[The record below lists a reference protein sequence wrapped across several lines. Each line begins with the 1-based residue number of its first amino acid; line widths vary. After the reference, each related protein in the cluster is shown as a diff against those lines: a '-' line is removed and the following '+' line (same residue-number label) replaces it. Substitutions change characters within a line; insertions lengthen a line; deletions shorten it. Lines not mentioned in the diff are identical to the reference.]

1 MSAQDDQDLGVAPE
15 ATRPDS
21 CALDLKKYFYVIGV
35 AAVLILGGTY
45 WYTKFYSKGMGA
57 MPMAGADAKSG
68 ATKSGAVKS
77 VANWFPNLSGG
88 GAAPAQPQPGAG
100 MAMVQPQSQPGV
112 GAGKSPAEFVLAR
125 ANFPSV
131 VAAVHDSVVHI
142 SATRGGSAAAAAD
155 PRANAPGIR
164 FPSPFAGRTY
174 ESIGAGLIVQGDG
187 YVVTNYHVV
196 RGANAVGV
204 VVAHGPMAGRYPAE
218 VLKLDESV
226 DLALLK
232 IQPRGPLS
240 AAMLGDSDDVR
251 VADGVIAIGSPFGLE
266 QTVSHGIVS
275 AVRKSMVIEGVT
287 HTNLI
292 QTDAAINQGNSGGP
306 LIAKNGA
313 VIGINTAIYTPTGAF
328 AGIGFAVPSNSV
340 RMFLQGMGNVA
351 SPNAAA
357 FARPVAMTSQGV
369 GGQGVG
375 AAGPTIV
382 AGTPAPHADGREKMD
397 CLMCH
402 KIVAAAATPAP
413 VAMQF
418 QFAQPNTSLAMNVA
432 APRGKAPPINA
443 SARAPHRDGRETMD
457 CKACHAIIG
466 AAAST
471 PVVFAA
477 PAGAPSA
484 GLAMN
489 VAAVAPGK
497 DPVLTGTGTAAM
509 GAGFVLI
516 DKALAARLNQ
526 PERQGVFVSRV
537 APNTA
542 AAASGLNP
550 GDIVLKIDG
559 RRIRD
564 PGQAVSTLAA
574 RKSGEVARLGILRN
588 GKDTQVYLVVTDM
601 TVAAGAGPAA
611 GISPAR
617 TAQTAAAGGPNP
629 GGNAAPPRR
638 VPNDFNWMGL
648 EVEAFSMVRPVGA
661 PGAKPIQGAKVNEVK
676 PGSAAEKAG
685 VKIGDLLVEINR
697 LPVADASQ
705 MDRAIRAANG
715 QPGKLLKLM
724 RGTEM
729 FFAVLP

>member
-1 MSAQDDQDLGVAPE
+1 MSAQDERDLGVAPE
-15 ATRPDS
+15 AIRPDS
-21 CALDLKKYFYVIGV
+21 CALDLKKYFYVIAV
-35 AAVLILGGTY
+35 AATLILGGTY
-45 WYTKFYSKGMGA
+45 WYTKFYAKGMGS

-68 ATKSGAVKS
+68 ATKA
-77 VANWFPNLSGG
+77 VANWFPNLTGG
-88 GAAPAQPQPGAG
+88 GAAMAQPQP
-100 MAMVQPQSQPGV
+100 QPGV
-112 GAGKSPAEFVLAR
+112 GIAQAQPQPQPQPGVVAGRSPAEFVLAR

-142 SATRGGSAAAAAD
+142 SATRGGPAPAAID
-155 PRANAPGIR
+155 PQANAPGVR
-164 FPSPFAGRTY
+164 FPNPFAGRTY

-196 RGANAVGV
+196 RGANAVSV
-204 VVAHGPMAGRYPAE
+204 AVAHGPMAGRYPAQ

-232 IQPRGPLS
+232 IQPRGPLV
-240 AAMLGDSDDVR
+240 AGTLGNSDDVR

-340 RMFLQGMGNVA
+340 RMFLQGVGNVA
-351 SPNAAA
+351 SSNAAA
-357 FARPVAMTSQGV
+357 FAQPVAMTSPGMGQGV
-369 GGQGVG
+369 GGPGVG
-375 AAGPTIV
+375 AAGPTII

-402 KIVAAAATPAP
+402 KVVAAASAPAPAP

-432 APRGKAPPINA
+432 APRGAAPPINA
-443 SARAPHRDGRETMD
+443 NARAPHRDGRENMN

-466 AAAST
+466 AGAAAT
-471 PVVFAA
+471 APVVFAL
-477 PAGAPSA
+477 PAGAPPS

-516 DKALAARLNQ
+516 DKALAARLNHM
-526 PERQGVFVSRV
+526 ERQGVFVGRV

-574 RKSGEVARLGILRN
+574 RKSGEVARLGVLRN
-588 GKDTQVYLVVTDM
+588 GKDTQIYLVVADM

-611 GISPAR
+611 GM
-617 TAQTAAAGGPNP
+617 AAAGGPNP
-629 GGNAAPPRR
+629 AANNAAPKPP
-638 VPNDFNWMGL
+638 PNEFSWMGL
-648 EVEAFSMVRPVGA
+648 EIEAFSMVRPVGA
-661 PGAKPIQGAKVNEVK
+661 PGTKSIQGAKINEVTR
-676 PGSAAEKAG
+676 GSAAEKAG
-685 VKIGDLLVEINR
+685 VKVGDLLVEINR
-697 LPVADASQ
+697 LPVANAGQ
-705 MDRAIRAANG
+705 MDRAVRAANG
-715 QPGKLLKLM
+715 QPGKLLTLM
-724 RGTEM
+724 RGTET

>member
-1 MSAQDDQDLGVAPE
+1 MSAQDEQDLGVAPE
-15 ATRPDS
+15 AIRPDS
-21 CALDLKKYFYVIGV
+21 CALDLKKYFYVIAV
-35 AAVLILGGTY
+35 AATLILGGTY
-45 WYTKFYSKGMGA
+45 WYTKFYSKGMGS
-57 MPMAGADAKSG
+57 MPMAGAAAKSG
-68 ATKSGAVKS
+68 VTKS
-77 VANWFPNLSGG
+77 VANWFPNLTGG
-88 GAAPAQPQPGAG
+88 GAA
-100 MAMVQPQSQPGV
+100 MAQPQSQPGMV
-112 GAGKSPAEFVLAR
+112 AGRSPAEFVLAR

-142 SATRGGSAAAAAD
+142 SATRGNPAPAAID
-155 PRANAPGIR
+155 PRANAPGVR
-164 FPSPFAGRTY
+164 FPNPFAGRTH

-196 RGANAVGV
+196 RGANAVSV
-204 VVAHGPMAGRYPAE
+204 AVAHGPMAGRYPAQ

-232 IQPRGPLS
+232 IQPRGPLVVGT
-240 AAMLGDSDDVR
+240 LGNSDELR

-306 LIAKNGA
+306 LIAKNGT
-313 VIGINTAIYTPTGAF
+313 VIGINTAIFTPTGAF

-340 RMFLQGMGNVA
+340 RMFLQGVGNAA

-357 FARPVAMTSQGV
+357 FAQPVAMTSQGV
-369 GGQGVG
+369 GGPGVG
-375 AAGPTIV
+375 AAGPAII

-397 CLMCH
+397 CFMCH
-402 KIVAAAATPAP
+402 KVVAAAPAPAP

-432 APRGKAPPINA
+432 APGP
-443 SARAPHRDGRETMD
+443 
-457 CKACHAIIG
+457 G
-466 AAAST
+466 AAQAGTKAS
-471 PVVFAA
+471 
-477 PAGAPSA
+477 
-484 GLAMN
+484 
-489 VAAVAPGK
+489 
-497 DPVLTGTGTAAM
+497 VLTGTGTTAM

-516 DKALAARLNQ
+516 DKALAARLNHM
-526 PERQGVFVSRV
+526 ERQGVFVGRV
-537 APNTA
+537 APSTA

-574 RKSGEVARLGILRN
+574 RKSGEVARLGVLRN
-588 GKDTQVYLVVTDM
+588 GKDTQIYLVVTDM
-601 TVAAGAGPAA
+601 MVADGNAAPAA
-611 GISPAR
+611 GM
-617 TAQTAAAGGPNP
+617 AAAGGPNP
-629 GGNAAPPRR
+629 AANNAAPKPP
-638 VPNDFNWMGL
+638 PNDFNWMGL
-648 EVEAFSMVRPVGA
+648 EVETFSMVRPVGA
-661 PGAKPIQGAKVNEVK
+661 PGTKPIQGARINEVTRA
-676 PGSAAEKAG
+676 SAAEKAG
-685 VKIGDLLVEINR
+685 VKPGDLLVEINR
-697 LPVADASQ
+697 LPVANAGQ
-705 MDRAIRAANG
+705 MDRAIRVANA
-715 QPGKLLKLM
+715 QPGKILKLM